1 MADRDTISNV
11 KHFENTPYFDD
22 FDETKNYHRIL
33 FRPGFAVQAREL
45 TQLQTSLQNQIDKL
59 GQAFYSDG
67 DRVLGGKGTL
77 LAGDKYAYIKL
88 EALHNSGAISG
99 YVSEFLNTDIT
110 GATSGVVAEVI
121 NVVAASGGDP
131 DTLYVKYKNSGTN
144 KITKTFAVGEA
155 ISSNASTVRSATI
168 GQGSG
173 SGIANAIGKGSAFNV
188 EEGIYFISGSFVH
201 IPSETIV
208 LDKYTNTPTYIIG
221 LQVTETDVSSTDT
234 GHSLLVDNAQGS
246 PNHTAPGANR
256 YVINTVLIKESD
268 ITLASRT
275 VNEYIHLITVENGE
289 ILNKDENQIDT
300 EFLDRI
306 ETRTKETHGD
316 YVLSPFILDIK
327 EHLRQNNNK
336 GFLDSS
342 QGGNANKIA
351 IGIEP
356 AIAYIDGRRI
366 EKTKTE
372 HVILD
377 NIRANSSTQRVDNV
391 RRSTGFGNFI
401 KLKPD
406 TVEGTPDINGFTTL
420 NLTNDSGVVQATA
433 RARGFE
439 YFTDAAAT
447 TPSPCFELYIFDV
460 TIASGKSFSAVTKV
474 VQGTSF
480 EAELLPAADGQRFKT
495 GDNLLVYKLPFE
507 AVQTLQDGSGNNTID
522 FNVRKRLTGSGNVS
536 GGSVS
541 FNIPTGFSLANDD
554 DVIIHAGTLSD
565 NVDSVE
571 VADGTVTDNG
581 TSVTVAS
588 LGSSFNGK
596 AATGIFTL
604 RKLNDTPKSKGT
616 IQTINNESITA
627 NGSASY
633 ELSNVDIQEL
643 TEITDVNG
651 NDVTDKFILDNGQ
664 RDSFYDR
671 GKIILKGGQSVPAGA
686 MQVDYKC
693 FIHAGAGNH
702 FSVDSYSDYTSIPTY
717 KGLNLRDCI
726 DFRPSVTT
734 SASQTEDAQFTATG
748 SSSLVIIQ
756 PTGNA
761 EMELAFHL
769 PRIDKLFLTK
779 EGQYKLVSGVPS
791 INPTEPEGLE
801 NSIHLYTLNLNP
813 YVFDVGDVVPTKI
826 DNKRYTMQDIGGLE
840 KRVKRLEYYTSLS
853 LLEKSAK
860 DAQIFS
866 ATEPD
871 LTNERF
877 KNGFIVDGFFGHN
890 VGDTSHPD
898 YDIGVDK
905 VNGILRPKSDNRNV
919 NLIRAA
925 GDEPANMAA
934 AISGNKAVKSTRG
947 GIITMPYNVVTEINQ
962 PLSSYAEFVNPYNV
976 VVWDGTIKLSPESD
990 EWKDVDQRPDII
1002 IDDNSAYEQFVN
1014 MAESQGILGTVWN
1027 EWETNWTGRE
1037 VLSTTRQNRGTFR
1050 RDTATRLRGVD
1061 GTGRANRARADVVTT
1076 TTAVLNTGTQTRDGL
1091 ETYVTHD
1098 TETKEIGNYVVEV
1111 NFIPFMRSRRV
1122 YFNAEL
1128 LKPSTKLYAFFNG
1141 VNITSY
1147 CNQNKSGTNHVN
1159 SEFLEFSDQSNVKT
1173 FSDKTQW
1180 VNDSGATSGTSG
1192 VLETDASG
1200 RCIGSFIIPRND
1212 ALQFKTGTREF
1223 KLTDDSLNN
1232 SANSTTS
1239 ASENFYA
1246 QGILETYQKTI
1257 ISTKVPRLAFRE
1269 VSETNT
1275 ITRRTNE
1282 VSHEV
1287 IRWADPLAETF
1298 LVSNRGGMFT
1308 TGIDIFFAVKDSAIP
1323 VQVSIREVENG
1334 YPTQR
1339 VVPGADVVVY
1349 PGDISLPTD
1358 TSANAGV
1365 GNADTATSINW
1376 DFPVFLK
1383 EGQEYAIVLISNSD
1397 IYKVYVAETSKFDL
1411 TNANHRI
1418 SKQPFNGV
1426 FFTSQNAST
1435 WTAEQNKDLK
1445 FKLKRASF
1453 VGDASNNAT
1462 VVLSNDTIEV
1472 KDLGVDPLIFESNV
1486 SGNCNIRVIHPNHG
1500 MYGGDDVHKVTI
1512 AGVPT
1517 SPATINGIAAS
1528 SINGTHLVKD
1538 AQHDSYVIRIPS
1550 DVATTLGQRGGGASV
1565 TASENQMY
1573 DTGYLAVNSL
1583 EFPGDPETD
1592 ADDVKITYQH
1602 RGLRSKSQNADSGQ
1616 VHYTFSD
1623 NKTILGNKNVFFDEP
1638 FSIASATNVTYKSLS
1653 NNLLLTCTLSNA
1665 GIENLSPVIDLNRTS
1680 FNAIQNRI
1688 NEPVNTE
1695 TNYVAETS
1703 GTGTSSVAKYITK
1716 RVELATDG
1724 TQLDMFLNINRPTH
1738 TSVEVYVKTSGD
1750 TDVDF
1755 DDIGW
1760 TLVNPNSVVSFN
1772 DRNEYNEVGYVATPA
1787 SAFNSFSV
1795 KIVLK
1800 SQRSSSV
1807 PTIKDFRAIATT

>member
-11 KHFENTPYFDD
+11 KYYNSTPYWDD

-59 GQAFYSDG
+59 GQAFYKDG

-77 LAGDKYAYIKL
+77 LAGEQYAYIKL
-88 EALHNSGAISG
+88 ESTHNSGSISG
-99 YVSEFLNTDIT
+99 YVAEFLNTNIT
-110 GATSGVVAEVI
+110 GATSGVVAEVL

-144 KITKTFAVGEA
+144 KTTKTFALGEV
-155 ISSNASTVRSATI
+155 ISSDATTVRSATI
-168 GQGSG
+168 GEGSG
-173 SGIANAIGKGSAFNV
+173 SGIANAIGKGSAFNI

-221 LQVTETDVSSTDT
+221 LRVTESVKSSTDT
-234 GHSLLVDNAQGS
+234 GHSALVDNAQGS

-256 YVINTVLIKESD
+256 YVIDTALIKESD
-268 ITLASRT
+268 IDLASRT
-275 VNEYIHLITVENGE
+275 VNEYIHLMTVENGE
-289 ILNKDENQIDT
+289 VLNKDENQIDT

-316 YVLSPFILDIK
+316 YILSPFILDIK
-327 EHLRQNNNK
+327 EHLNQNNNK
-336 GFLDSS
+336 GYLSSS
-342 QGGNANKIA
+342 QGGSANKIA

-372 HVILD
+372 HVVLD
-377 NIRANSSTQRVDNV
+377 NIRANATTQRVDNV
-391 RRSTGFGNFI
+391 RRSTGFGNYI
-401 KLKPD
+401 KLDPS
-406 TVEGTPDINGFTTL
+406 TIEGTPDINGFTTL
-420 NLTNDSGVVQATA
+420 NLTNDGGTVQATA
-433 RARGFE
+433 RARGLE
-439 YFTDAAAT
+439 YFSDAAAD
-447 TPSPCFELYIFDV
+447 TPAPYFELYIFDV

-474 VQGTSF
+474 AQGTSF
-480 EAELLPAADGQRFKT
+480 AADLLAAADGTRFET

-507 AVQTLQDGSGNNTID
+507 AVETLQSQGGNNTID
-522 FNVRKRLTGSGNVS
+522 FNVRKRITGQANVS

-541 FNIPTGFSLANDD
+541 FSIPTGYSLANDD

-565 NVDSVE
+565 NVNAVE
-571 VADGTVTDNG
+571 VADGSVTDNG
-581 TSVTVAS
+581 TSVTIGSLAS
-588 LGSSFNGK
+588 GFNGK

-604 RKLNDTPKSKGT
+604 RKLNDAPKSKGT
-616 IQTINNESITA
+616 VQTINNESITA

-633 ELSNVDIQEL
+633 ELANVDIVEL
-643 TEITDVNG
+643 TQIHDVNG

-693 FIHAGAGNH
+693 FIHTGAGNH
-702 FSVDSYSDYTSIPTY
+702 FSVDSYSDYTNIPTY

-726 DFRPSVTT
+726 DFRPSVTSNT
-734 SASQTEDAQFTATG
+734 SQTADAQFTHNDA
-748 SSSLVIIQ
+748 SSNIIIQ

-761 EMELAFHL
+761 ETELAFYL

-791 INPTEPEGLE
+791 LNPTEPESLE

-860 DAQIFS
+860 DAQILDS
-866 ATEPD
+866 S
-871 LTNERF
+871 NNNRF

-898 YDIGVDK
+898 YDIAVDK
-905 VNGILRPKSDNRNV
+905 VNGLLRPKSDNRNV

-1037 VLSTTRQNRGTFR
+1037 VLSTTRQHRGSFK
-1050 RDTATRLRGVD
+1050 RDTAVRLFGVD
-1061 GTGRANRARADVVTT
+1061 GSGRSRRARADVVTT
-1076 TTAVLNTGTQTRDGL
+1076 TTAIQTTGTQSRDGL

-1128 LKPSTKLYAFFNG
+1128 LKPNTKLYAFFNG
-1141 VNITSY
+1141 VDITSY
-1147 CNQNKSGTNHVN
+1147 CKQNKSGTNHVD
-1159 SEFLEFSDQSNVKT
+1159 SEFLEFSDQSNVVT
-1173 FSDKTQW
+1173 FSGKTQW
-1180 VNDSGATSGTSG
+1180 VDDAGATSGSSG
-1192 VLETDASG
+1192 ALETDASG

-1223 KLTDDSLNN
+1223 KLTDDANN
-1232 SANSTTS
+1232 NEANSTTR

-1246 QGILETYQKTI
+1246 QGILETYQRTI

-1269 VSETNT
+1269 VSESNT

-1287 IRWADPLAETF
+1287 IKWSDPLAETF
-1298 LVSNRGGMFT
+1298 LVSTRGGIFT
-1308 TGIDIFFAVKDSAIP
+1308 TGVDIFFAVKDSAIP

-1339 VVPGADVVVY
+1339 VVPGADKVVY
-1349 PGDISLPTD
+1349 PGDINLPSDTD
-1358 TSANAGV
+1358 AHNGV
-1365 GNADTATSINW
+1365 GNADAATSINW

-1397 IYKVYVAETSKFDL
+1397 VYKVYVAETSKFDL
-1411 TNANHRI
+1411 TNANYRI

-1453 VGDASNNAT
+1453 VGDENNNAT
-1462 VVLSNDTIEV
+1462 AVLTNDTIEV
-1472 KDLGVDPLIFESNV
+1472 KELGLDPLTFESNV
-1486 SGNCNIRVIHPNHG
+1486 SGNCNIRVTHPNHG
-1500 MYGGDDVHKVTI
+1500 MYGPDDTHKVTI

-1538 AQHDSYVIRIPS
+1538 AQHDSYVIRISS
-1550 DVATTLGQRGGGASV
+1550 DTATTIGQRAGGAEV

-1573 DTGYLAVNSL
+1573 DVGYLAVNSL
-1583 EFPGDPETD
+1583 EFPGDPDTD

-1602 RGLRSKSQNADSGQ
+1602 RGLKSRSQNGDSGQ
-1616 VHYTFSD
+1616 VTYTFTPD
-1623 NKTILGNKNVFFDEP
+1623 KTILGNKNIFFDEP
-1638 FSIASATNVTYKSLS
+1638 FSIASATNVTYKGLS
-1653 NNLLLTCTLSNA
+1653 NNLKLTCTLTNA

-1688 NEPVNTE
+1688 NEPVSTE

-1716 RVELATDG
+1716 RVELASDG

-1760 TLVNPNSVVSFN
+1760 TLVNPNSAVLFN
-1772 DRNEYNEVGYVATPA
+1772 DKDEYNEVGYTATPS
-1787 SAFNSFSV
+1787 SAFNAFSV

-1807 PTIKDFRAIATT
+1807 PTVKDFRAIATT